1 MGIYENGSIFGIRIY
16 YNLNDEDFNN
26 ILFEKK
32 YNKIM
37 NDEEKRNVY
46 IFYTELNSKNKIH
59 FEYYSE
65 CSSTYDE
72 DDIFLMWCPM
82 SLNEFLEKFKI

>member
-1 MGIYENGSIFGIRIY
+1 MGIYENGSIFGIRIH
-16 YNLNDEDFNN
+16 YNLNDDDFNN
-26 ILFEKK
+26 ALFEKK

-37 NDEEKRNVY
+37 SDEEKRNAYTFY
-46 IFYTELNSKNKIH
+46 IGLNNKNKIR

-65 CSSTYDE
+65 CYSTYGE

-82 SLNEFLEKFKI
+82 SLNLFLEKFGI